1 MFENQQNQE
10 TAFYQT
16 GRTQPPKKRGGLF
29 ALVLVAFIFLSGIV
43 SVLGLLNIQLFHRA
57 EKRENPVSFSK
68 STGSSVQP
76 SLYEEHLHLPDLGI
90 SGAFTDP
97 IDQLLYSLP
106 QGFYISSVEEG
117 SAAAAKGLLPGDVIQ
132 GLDGKEA
139 DSLQTLLSGLQ
150 EKQSVRLVIS
160 RGDRQFSLDIVLK

>member
-1 MFENQQNQE
+1 M
-10 TAFYQT
+10 
-16 GRTQPPKKRGGLF
+16 
-29 ALVLVAFIFLSGIV
+29 
-43 SVLGLLNIQLFHRA
+43 
-57 EKRENPVSFSK
+57 
-68 STGSSVQP
+68 QP

-97 IDQLLYSLP
+97 LDQLLYSLP

-117 SAAAAKGLLPGDVIQ
+117 SAAAANGLLPGDVIQ
-132 GLDGKEA
+132 GLDGMDA

-160 RGDRQFSLDIVLK
+160 RGDRQFFLDIVLK